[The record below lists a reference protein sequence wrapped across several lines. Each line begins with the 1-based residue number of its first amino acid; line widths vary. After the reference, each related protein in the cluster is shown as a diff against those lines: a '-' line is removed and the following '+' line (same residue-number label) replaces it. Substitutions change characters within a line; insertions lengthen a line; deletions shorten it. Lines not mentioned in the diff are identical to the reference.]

1 VHRTIALLYVILLPY
16 IQDEIQGAEVVSK
29 ALHCVFAKDRD
40 FEISRIT

>member
-1 VHRTIALLYVILLPY
+1 MHRTIALLYVILLPY